1 MLNETD
7 RMLIA
12 NFLRAYADSRAGAI
26 CNDFD
31 LRAEGVPEEEWERI
45 DRECEEANRS
55 PEEHVPGRPRAMY
68 RRRQPDY
75 MVAIML
81 AKKLEASCRK

>member
-7 RMLIA
+7 KRLIA
-12 NFLRAYADSRAGAI
+12 KFLRAYARDAANAG

-31 LRAEGVPEEEWERI
+31 LKAEGVPKEEWERI
-45 DRECEEANRS
+45 DRECAEANRS
-55 PEEHVPGRPRAMY
+55 PDEHVSGLPADAY
-68 RRRQPDY
+68 RFPQPDY

-81 AKKLEASCRK
+81 AKKLEESCQK

>member
-7 RMLIA
+7 KRLIA
-12 NFLRAYADSRAGAI
+12 KLLREYSRAQGNAG

-31 LRAEGVPEEEWERI
+31 LKVAGVPDSEWERI

-55 PEEHVPGRPRAMY
+55 PEEHVPGRPPEMY
-68 RRRQPDY
+68 RMRQPDF

-81 AKKLEASCRK
+81 AKKLEDS